1 MKPPKTSAGQ
11 PGLAEGV
18 SVGRQQSRIWLTS
31 YNLFGRRVES
41 LLPHFGKIRKD
52 LHRADIKVSLQAYV
66 SFIFFITVLAP
77 LIAFPTSFVVYYV
90 FTGNLVSAL
99 FIGGVIALWAAAV
112 AFLVAYI
119 YPAYVA
125 SSKSGKIDNYLPYAT
140 SYMSILASA
149 GTPPDRIF
157 KSLASTDLIPVV
169 SDYARNIVRDVSV
182 LGNDLLT
189 AVRKNAESAPSSMMK
204 SVWGG
209 MVATINSGGDIRSF
223 LVEESK
229 ELMRY
234 KRTTIR
240 RFLDS
245 LGLLAESYISLLVAF
260 PLILVVMLAI
270 MSSMG
275 GTIGG
280 ISVVWIMILVTY
292 VLIPVCA
299 SVIVLLIDAMSPK

>member
-1 MKPPKTSAGQ
+1 VPI
-11 PGLAEGV
+11 V
-18 SVGRQQSRIWLTS
+18 
-31 YNLFGRRVES
+31 
-41 LLPHFGKIRKD
+41 
-52 LHRADIKVSLQAYV
+52 
-66 SFIFFITVLAP
+66 
-77 LIAFPTSFVVYYV
+77 AFPTSFVVYYI
-90 FTGNLVSAL
+90 FTRNLLSAL
-99 FIGGVIALWAAAV
+99 FIGGVVALWSAGV
-112 AFLVAYI
+112 AFLVAYV

-169 SDYARNIVRDVSV
+169 SDYARNIVRDVNV
-182 LGNDLLT
+182 LGSDLLT
-189 AVRKNAESAPSSMMK
+189 AVRKNSESAPSQMMR

-223 LVEESK
+223 LVAESK

-240 RFLDS
+240 KFLDS
-245 LGLLAESYISLLVAF
+245 LGLVAESYISLLVAF

-270 MSSMG
+270 MSSLG
-275 GTIGG
+275 GSVGG
-280 ISVVWIMILVTY
+280 ISVVWLMILVTY